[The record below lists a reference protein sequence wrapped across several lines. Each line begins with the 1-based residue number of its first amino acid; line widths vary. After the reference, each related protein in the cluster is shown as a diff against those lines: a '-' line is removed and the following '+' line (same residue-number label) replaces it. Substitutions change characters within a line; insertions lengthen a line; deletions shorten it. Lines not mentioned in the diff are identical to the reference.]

1 MRRHGLFLP
10 AYAAAFLG
18 MTASRNG
25 VPNVLGSLLGAATI
39 GILANGLTILN
50 VPSFLQDMVTG
61 AIVVAAIVF
70 QKLGNPR

>member
-1 MRRHGLFLP
+1 
-10 AYAAAFLG
+10 